1 MEIEHVEGGESLAET
16 RRLFLEYA
24 AATGVDL
31 CFQNFDDELKNL
43 PGDYAP
49 PSGRLLLAR
58 VGGEA
63 AGCVALRKIE
73 DGVCEMKRLY
83 VRPGFRGD
91 GSGLKLAGAVIGEAR
106 GLGYERMRLDTLPSM
121 GAAIKLYRSLGFV
134 EIEPYR
140 FNPVEGSLY
149 MELEV
154 NGPGRVE

>member
-1 MEIEHVEGGESLAET
+1 MEIEHVEGGEPLAEA

-31 CFQNFDDELKNL
+31 GFQNFEDELKNL
-43 PGDYAP
+43 PGSYAP
-49 PSGRLLLAR
+49 PAGRLLLAR
-58 VGGEA
+58 AGGEA

-83 VRPGFRGD
+83 VRPGFRGAGL
-91 GSGLKLAGAVIGEAR
+91 GSKLAGAAIGEAR
-106 GLGYERMRLDTLPSM
+106 SLGYERMRLDTLPTM
-121 GAAIKLYRSLGFV
+121 GAAIALYRSLGFV

-149 MELEV
+149 MELDLT
-154 NGPGRVE
+154 GRV

>member
-1 MEIEHVEGGESLAET
+1 MEIEHVEDGESLAET
-16 RRLFLEYA
+16 RQLFLEYE

-31 CFQNFDDELKNL
+31 CFQNFEDELKNL

-58 VGGEA
+58 VGGRA

-73 DGVCEMKRLY
+73 GGVCEMKRLY
-83 VRPGFRGD
+83 VRPGFRGERL
-91 GSGLKLAGAVIGEAR
+91 GLKLTEAVIDEAR
-106 GLGYERMRLDTLPSM
+106 GIGYERMRLDTLPTM
-121 GAAIKLYRSLGFV
+121 GAAIRLYRSLGFV

-149 MELEV
+149 MELDLT
-154 NGPGRVE
+154 GRV